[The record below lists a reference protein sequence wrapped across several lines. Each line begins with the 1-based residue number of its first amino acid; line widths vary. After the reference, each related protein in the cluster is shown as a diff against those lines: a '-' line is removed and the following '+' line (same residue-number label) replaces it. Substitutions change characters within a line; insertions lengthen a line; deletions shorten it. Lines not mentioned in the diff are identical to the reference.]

1 MKEIISPVSR
11 KEKPIRMAKSFVLGL
26 LLVLVGVEAD
36 GGLSPHYYKEICP
49 LAEHIIR
56 QNVEA
61 VVYRDPTMAASLL
74 RLHFHDCFVLGCDA
88 SVLLDDADGI
98 VSEKNALPN
107 LNSLRGF
114 EVIDSIKAVL
124 EEACPPLTV
133 SCADILAIVARDVV
147 HLRGGPSWEVYSGRK
162 DSLTASLSEANKRIP
177 APNFTLD
184 MLISNFHDQG
194 LDIVDLV
201 SLSGSHTIG
210 RSRCVSFKGRLYGQD
225 PIEPFEEHDRYHRYS
240 EFFSS
245 LRSVCPPSGG
255 HDTLVPLDLKTS
267 RRFDNRYF
275 HNLVRG
281 NALLQSD
288 DELVAGYEDDEVASL
303 VWAYARDQE
312 LFFRRY
318 RSSIVKMGSI
328 NVLTGEQGEVRHH
341 CRYVNAYYH

>member
-1 MKEIISPVSR
+1 
-11 KEKPIRMAKSFVLGL
+11 KEKLASLPIIRMAKSFVLGL
-26 LLVLVGVEAD
+26 LLVLVGVAAD
-36 GGLSPHYYKEICP
+36 GGLSPHYYKETCP

-61 VVYRDPTMAASLL
+61 VVYRDPRMAASLL

-98 VSEKNALPN
+98 VSEKNAVPN

-124 EEACPPLTV
+124 EEACPLTV
-133 SCADILAIVARDVV
+133 SCADILAIVARDAV
-147 HLRGGPSWEVYSGRK
+147 HLPVLCILVLAIFLSPTTGSN
-162 DSLTASLSEANKRIP
+162 SLIP
-177 APNFTLD
+177 
-184 MLISNFHDQG
+184 
-194 LDIVDLV
+194 V
-201 SLSGSHTIG
+201 GSHTIG

-225 PIEPFEEHDRYHRYS
+225 PIEPFEEHDRHHRYS

-245 LRSVCPPSGG
+245 LRSACPPSGG
-255 HDTLVPLDLKTS
+255 DDALVPLDLKTS

-275 HNLVRG
+275 HNLLRG
-281 NALLQSD
+281 NALLQTD
-288 DELVAGYEDDEVASL
+288 DELVSGYEDDGVASL
-303 VWAYARDQE
+303 VWTYARDQE
-312 LFFRRY
+312 LFFRHY
-318 RSSIVKMGSI
+318 RTSIVKMGSI